1 MSSIAPGG
9 METPVRRYSSALQ
22 LKRTNSRSS
31 FSASSTRI
39 PASMTSGPMP
49 SPGTTAIFF
58 VIRGG
63 GLYVRRRRQ
72 LDVALL
78 DRGAHAR
85 VAQRGRLL
93 VPRVTPVRVVAGDAG
108 AGMRDELG
116 DAVDFVEQLD
126 DPLRGEMPRLGHADR
141 AVVLAASAAAEAIQY
156 GDRGA
161 AQLAR
166 AAAAVVDA
174 TDVRDVVLLRQPLHD
189 AKEARPHVQVLVA
202 VHVRDVEAGAEHF
215 LDLRAHLPLRIGTA
229 AAEQP
234 ARVIPRHE
242 RAGRERA
249 LLDQREVN
257 ADFEPRQRAQAVD
270 GIVELEA
277 VRHDAARGHDSFA
290 MRADRPLGHAS
301 IEADVVGSDDEVRL
315 HCSCGR
321 TLCVPTA
328 SGAGRGLRTRI
339 SG

>member
-63 GLYVRRRRQ
+63 
-72 LDVALL
+72 
-78 DRGAHAR
+78 HAR

-93 VPRVTPVRVVAGDAG
+93 VPRVTPVRVVARDAG

-161 AQLAR
+161 GQPAR

-202 VHVRDVEAGAEHF
+202 VHVRD
-215 LDLRAHLPLRIGTA
+215 
-229 AAEQP
+229 
-234 ARVIPRHE
+234 
-242 RAGRERA
+242 
-249 LLDQREVN
+249 
-257 ADFEPRQRAQAVD
+257 
-270 GIVELEA
+270 
-277 VRHDAARGHDSFA
+277 
-290 MRADRPLGHAS
+290 
-301 IEADVVGSDDEVRL
+301 
-315 HCSCGR
+315 
-321 TLCVPTA
+321 
-328 SGAGRGLRTRI
+328 
-339 SG
+339 